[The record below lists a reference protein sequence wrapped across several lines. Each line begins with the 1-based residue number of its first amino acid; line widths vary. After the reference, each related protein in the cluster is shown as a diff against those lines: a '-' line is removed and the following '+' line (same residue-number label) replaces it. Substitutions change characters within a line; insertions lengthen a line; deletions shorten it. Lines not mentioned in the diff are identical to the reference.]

1 MTYKHVEQWR
11 SKRFPGISARLRV
24 LSYAQLMR
32 LQEAIEPSVERIE
45 KASAPYI
52 ETSRPMTPAERQ
64 EYLNTAEIPNDVL
77 RKVAVESSKIDAA
90 YLRAGLVDFS
100 GGLDGSAD
108 GVRPAATRCGDHR
121 RDQAA
126 RRPVGGRTKKLTLA
140 FHFSWRA
147 GSRQRRD
154 GGEWECGRCKA
165 AGDYRRR
172 NCRKYFPE
180 LYRRDHPVVWV
191 SPADRSVL
199 STECPVSAITGASG
213 RLVGIFSVSQQ
224 LRVKA
229 LPGSLLAWPARMVEA
244 FRLMA
249 SELRKIR
256 DFELKLERE
265 RIEQEMRMRQRM
277 GL

>member
-100 GGLDGSAD
+100 GLNIEDLPEGIKEDSTEALMEYGPPQLAVEIIAEIKRLAGLSEEEQKNSPSPSTSPGGPGPGSA
-108 GVRPAATRCGDHR
+108 GTAASGSAGD
-121 RDQAA
+121 AK
-126 RRPVGGRTKKLTLA
+126 PPEIT
-140 FHFSWRA
+140 
-147 GSRQRRD
+147 
-154 GGEWECGRCKA
+154 A
-165 AGDYRRR
+165 AGTAA
-172 NCRKYFPE
+172 NI
-180 LYRRDHPVVWV
+180 
-191 SPADRSVL
+191 SPSF
-199 STECPVSAITGASG
+199 TGG
-213 RLVGIFSVSQQ
+213 TIQ
-224 LRVKA
+224 
-229 LPGSLLAWPARMVEA
+229 
-244 FRLMA
+244 
-249 SELRKIR
+249 
-256 DFELKLERE
+256 
-265 RIEQEMRMRQRM
+265 
-277 GL
+277 